1 MNSIYILINKENKNI
16 WGIYNSEIFLEDK
29 INTLKEN
36 FPNIQLE
43 IEEKIMNTNI
53 TKKKIT
59 NPSFEKNK
67 LIIKNKNEEKKNI
80 LNEQN
85 EDIKNE
91 VKRIEEFYKLFK
103 EDLKSYANIKENKL
117 EIPDFFKTKFNVIQ
131 NIYDNNIPDKEQ
143 FSYFASNIFYK

>member
-43 IEEKIMNTNI
+43 VEEKIMNTNI

-67 LIIKNKNEEKKNI
+67 LIIKNEKEENKNI
-80 LNEQN
+80 LNEKN
-85 EDIKNE
+85 ENIQNE

-103 EDLKSYANIKENKL
+103 EDLKSYTNIKENKL
-117 EIPDFFKTKFNVIQ
+117 EIPDFFKKKFNVIQ
-131 NIYDNNIPDKEQ
+131 NIYDNNIPNNEQ
-143 FSYFASNIFYK
+143 FSYFVSNIYYK

>member
-1 MNSIYILINKENKNI
+1 MSSIYILINKENKNI

-53 TKKKIT
+53 TKKRII

-67 LIIKNKNEEKKNI
+67 LIIKNKKEEKKYI

-103 EDLKSYANIKENKL
+103 EDLKSYTNIKENKL
-117 EIPDFFKTKFNVIQ
+117 EIPDFFKKKFNVIQ
-131 NIYDNNIPDKEQ
+131 NIYDNNIPDNEQ
-143 FSYFASNIFYK
+143 FSYFVSNIYYK

>member
-1 MNSIYILINKENKNI
+1 MSSIYILINTENKNI
-16 WGIYNSEIFLEDK
+16 WGIYNSEVFLEDK

-43 IEEKIMNTNI
+43 IEEKIINTNI
-53 TKKKIT
+53 TKKRII

-67 LIIKNKNEEKKNI
+67 LIIKNEKEEKNNI

-103 EDLKSYANIKENKL
+103 EDLKSYTNIKENKL
-117 EIPDFFKTKFNVIQ
+117 EIPDFFKKKFNVIQ
-131 NIYDNNIPDKEQ
+131 NIYDNNIPNNEQ
-143 FSYFASNIFYK
+143 FSYFVSNIYYK